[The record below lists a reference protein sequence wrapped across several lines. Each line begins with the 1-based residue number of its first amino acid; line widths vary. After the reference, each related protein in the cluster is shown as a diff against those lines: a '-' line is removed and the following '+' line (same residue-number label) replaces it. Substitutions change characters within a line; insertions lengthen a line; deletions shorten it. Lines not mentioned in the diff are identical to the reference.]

1 MELHARAL
9 GHVVTRASSHP
20 RVVRVAPLYAS
31 PSNDIARKPAEKPR
45 HVRLSGR
52 QRLALSQPLRKTAAP
67 YLAGR
72 TATLIDGRRATT
84 SLTVEVSESGP
95 RWHASVTLR
104 DERGRLIP
112 PRSLPHDV
120 TRLAIA
126 AGLRLLDGVGN
137 DDIEFVAGAA
147 SFHLVKRLT
156 DAEVALLS

>member
-1 MELHARAL
+1 M
-9 GHVVTRASSHP
+9 GHVVTRGSS
-20 RVVRVAPLYAS
+20 VVRVAPLYAS
-31 PSNDIARKPAEKPR
+31 PSNDTAPKVVEKPR
-45 HVRLSGR
+45 HLRLSGR
-52 QRLALSQPLRKTAAP
+52 QRLALSQPLRRTAAP
-67 YLAGR
+67 FLAGR
-72 TATLIDGRRATT
+72 SATVIDGRCATT
-84 SLTVEVSESGP
+84 ALAVEVGETGP

-126 AGLRLLDGVGN
+126 AALRLLDGVGH

-156 DAEVALLS
+156 DAEVSLM